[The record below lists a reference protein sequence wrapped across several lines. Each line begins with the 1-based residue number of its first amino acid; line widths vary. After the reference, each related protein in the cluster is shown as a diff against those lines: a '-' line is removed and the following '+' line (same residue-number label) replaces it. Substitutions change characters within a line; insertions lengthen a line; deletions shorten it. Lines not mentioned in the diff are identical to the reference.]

1 MIWIAIGC
9 FVSGTISGA
18 LLMSLCIAAG
28 NNRQEEAIES

>member
-9 FVSGTISGA
+9 FIAGNVSGA